1 VSFVGGCDGSA
12 YIADVGVFC
21 LALADEEA
29 VDDCERARRA
39 SHDEPDVVSRRVP
52 LHCCGPHVAAEEG
65 SETSRKR
72 DYALCDPIR
81 KANDL
86 WRRHVVEKDRH
97 RRECKRRAAVS
108 HSRAEYQGN
117 HDDEAATALRGG
129 E

>member
-1 VSFVGGCDGSA
+1 VSFTGERGGSA
-12 YIADVGVFC
+12 YFADKGVFR
-21 LALADEEA
+21 LADEEA

-39 SHDEPDVVSRRVP
+39 SHDEPEVVSRRVP
-52 LHCCGPHVAAEEG
+52 FNSCGPHIAAEEG

-81 KANDL
+81 KADYL
-86 WRRHVVEKDRH
+86 RRRHVVEEDRH

-108 HSRAEYQGN
+108 HSRADGQGN
-117 HDDEAATALRGG
+117 HDDEAAAALRAG